1 VIDSQIAAI
10 VGHVDD
16 AMVPWIDGG
25 NHVYKLLRAERATG
39 LRVLRVQ
46 LPPGF
51 RAPRHR
57 HTADTIGF
65 TVAGAWGYEEYGSRY
80 EAGSLIYEP
89 TGSLHTLIVFP
100 DNDGPT
106 DVVFIGRGGNITYGD
121 NGEIVAVTDTES
133 LLAEYYQRCDAAGI
147 ARPTFIEA

>member
-1 VIDSQIAAI
+1 MTNTHLAAI

-16 AMVPWIDGG
+16 ATVPWMDGG
-25 NHVYKLLRAERATG
+25 NHRYKMLRVEKGTG

-65 TVAGAWGYEEYGSRY
+65 TLSGAWGYEEYVSRY
-80 EAGSLIYEP
+80 EAQSLIYEP
-89 TGSLHTLIVFP
+89 TGSIHTLVVFP
-100 DNDGPT
+100 DNEGVT
-106 DVVFIGRGGNITYGD
+106 DVVFIGRGGNMTLDEND
-121 NGEIVAVTDTES
+121 NVVAVSDSET
-133 LLAEYYQRCDAAGI
+133 LLEEYYQRCDAAGVP
-147 ARPTFIEA
+147 RPTHIEA